1 MGRRLRCL
9 LAGRL
14 VEVTSRAVQGR
25 FLLCPS
31 SEVNQAIKGTL
42 GRAQRYYGLR
52 VVACVFLSNHFHLLV
67 LPDSEKQLADFMRF
81 VKTNLSKQLG
91 RIHGWSGPM
100 LKRRYQAIPVSDEE
114 EAQVDRLRYILE
126 HGVKEGL
133 VGCPADWPRPQ
144 RRFRTARRAGDPA
157 SGST

>member
-25 FLLCPS
+25 FLLCLS

-52 VVACVFLSNHFHLLV
+52 VVACVFLSNHFHLLL
-67 LPDSEKQLADFMRF
+67 LPHAEKQLADFMRF

-100 LKRRYQAIPVSDEE
+100 LKRRYQARKTANEE
-114 EAQVDRLRYILE
+114 
-126 HGVKEGL
+126 
-133 VGCPADWPRPQ
+133 
-144 RRFRTARRAGDPA
+144 
-157 SGST
+157 